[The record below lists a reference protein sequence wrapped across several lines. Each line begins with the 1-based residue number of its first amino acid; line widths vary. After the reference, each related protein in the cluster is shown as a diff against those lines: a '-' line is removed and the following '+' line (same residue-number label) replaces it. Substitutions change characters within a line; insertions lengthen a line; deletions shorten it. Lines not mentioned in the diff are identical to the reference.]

1 MADLYA
7 IPAATDVTLLCTN
20 LRDKNGKRP
29 IFADDSS
36 SVFVFPMIHMRFI
49 EVPPGT
55 RRGDRRR
62 RPAARRRGGRSP
74 RPAPEPEEELEIDE
88 DFLRRVRDV

>member
-55 RRGDRRR
+55 VEETDDGVPRLGAGVAIPARGSRARGGARDRRGL
-62 RPAARRRGGRSP
+62 PASGA
-74 RPAPEPEEELEIDE
+74 
-88 DFLRRVRDV
+88 

>member
-1 MADLYA
+1 VADLYS

-36 SVFVFPMIHMRFI
+36 SVFVFPMVHMRFI

-55 RRGDRRR
+55 VEETDDGVPRLGAGVT
-62 RPAARRRGGRSP
+62 PA
-74 RPAPEPEEELEIDE
+74 PAPPEPEEELEIDE

>member
-55 RRGDRRR
+55 VEETDDGVPRLGAGVVI
-62 RPAARRRGGRSP
+62 PAA
-74 RPAPEPEEELEIDE
+74 APEPEEELEIDE